1 MNTDKPKIVVIC
13 GPTGVG
19 KTSAAID
26 VASAFNGEIINA
38 DSMQIYKYMDIGTAK
53 PTPEEQARIPH
64 HLIDIVEPD
73 EHFDAAMFAKT
84 AHKKIAELCK
94 NNILPFVVGGTGF
107 YIKSLTQGLFESRA
121 SDSDIRRELKAEAA
135 EKGTGFLHAQLSQ
148 YDPEAAN
155 RLHPNDTFRIIRAIE
170 IYKTTGKRISE
181 HHQEH
186 GFTDTRFHVLKI
198 GLSIER
204 EHLYD
209 RINART
215 DAMMNAGFVEE
226 VRGLLDRNYSE
237 ELKSMQSIGYRHIIE
252 LIRERVSYD
261 EAVRTLKRDTR
272 RYAKRQ
278 MTWFK
283 ADPDVI
289 WAAPGQTEYVC
300 SLVKQYLE

>member
-1 MNTDKPKIVVIC
+1 MNPDKPKIVVIC

-19 KTSAAID
+19 KTSSAID
-26 VASAFNGEIINA
+26 VASAFNGEIISA

-53 PTPEEQARIPH
+53 PTPQEQARIPH

-73 EHFDAAMFAKT
+73 EHFDAAMFAKM
-84 AHKKIAELCK
+84 AHEKIAELCK

-107 YIKSLTQGLFESRA
+107 YIKSLTQGLFESRPA
-121 SDSDIRRELKAEAA
+121 DSDIRKALKAEAS
-135 EKGTGFLHAQLSQ
+135 EKGTAFLHSQLSR
-148 YDPEAAN
+148 YDPETAN

-186 GFTDTRFHVLKI
+186 GFADAPFQVLKV
-198 GLSIER
+198 GLAVER
-204 EHLYD
+204 EKLYD

-215 DAMMNAGFVEE
+215 EAMMKAGFLEE
-226 VRGLLDRNYSE
+226 VRGLLDMNYSE
-237 ELKSMQSIGYRHIIE
+237 ELKSMQSIGYRHLVE
-252 LIRERVSYD
+252 LILERLSYD

-278 MTWFK
+278 LTWFK

-289 WAAPGQTEYVC
+289 WTEPGKTGYIC
-300 SLVKQYLE
+300 GLVKQFQI